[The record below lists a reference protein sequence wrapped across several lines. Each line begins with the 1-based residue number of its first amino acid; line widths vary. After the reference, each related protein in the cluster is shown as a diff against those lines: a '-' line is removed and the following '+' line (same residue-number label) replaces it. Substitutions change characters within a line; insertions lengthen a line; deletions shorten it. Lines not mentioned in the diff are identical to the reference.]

1 MVHPMNGDKSH
12 RLLPATAGALL
23 VWLLFVL
30 LPAATMADEI
40 IMITG
45 ETFSSPKIWEED
57 GKIRFSMHGLLVSVE
72 KSEVAQI
79 IRSRDGP
86 QPTPKPIQTRN
97 RAPAVPL
104 PPQNPEPA
112 GRTKPVTRKPA
123 KSPRPVK
130 PSNRKNQD
138 QALNP
143 SAAVGIGLEGLSWH
157 LEPSDLP
164 DLKKLETD
172 PMYGGIDQYYR
183 ENETMQLGPAALDG
197 KIYGFWRNRLYMI
210 TMWVEGPPAYHRLR
224 QAVFERYGR
233 GRQNSDG
240 LERYIWEDST
250 TDRMLEF
257 DEQLNTGLFWMRSR
271 ALDDKIKQSH
281 RN

>member
-1 MVHPMNGDKSH
+1 M
-12 RLLPATAGALL
+12 
-23 VWLLFVL
+23 LFPV
-30 LPAATMADEI
+30 ATMADEI

-45 ETFSSPKIWEED
+45 ETFSSPKVWEED
-57 GKIRFSMHGLLVSVE
+57 GNIWFSMHGLMVSVE

-79 IRSRDGP
+79 IRNQESPRPTRKPTQP
-86 QPTPKPIQTRN
+86 QNQ
-97 RAPAVPL
+97 APAALL
-104 PPQNPEPA
+104 PPQNPKPA
-112 GRTKPVTRKPA
+112 PQTKAVTRKPE

-130 PSNRKNQD
+130 PLHPKSQD
-138 QALNP
+138 QAMNP
-143 SAAVGIGLEGLSWH
+143 SAAVGIGLEGLSWY

-172 PMYGGIDQYYR
+172 PLYGGIDQYYR
-183 ENETMQLGPAALDG
+183 ENETMKLGPAVLDG
-197 KIYGFWRNRLYMI
+197 KIYGFWRNRFYMI

-224 QAVFERYGR
+224 KAVFERYGR

-240 LERYIWEDST
+240 LERYIWNDST

-271 ALDDKIKQSH
+271 ALDDKIKQLYG
-281 RN
+281 N